1 MTTTTLYAQ
10 LEIGCE
16 RYVLSAR
23 RIARI
28 LPLSSI
34 RAVPGV
40 PPGVVGTLVFRATPI
55 PVADLTALAFNRP
68 CAIRLSTR
76 ILVVTPFDDE
86 PDRLLG
92 LIAERVT
99 HTLRLDDLSFIP
111 TPVQSQRAAY
121 LGPLATVDGHLV
133 QRIEVDKLLP
143 RSLFESLHEDLEIA
157 S

>member
-1 MTTTTLYAQ
+1 VTTTLYAQ
-10 LEIGCE
+10 LEIGCD

-28 LPLSSI
+28 LPLSPI

-40 PPGVVGTLVFRATPI
+40 PVAVAGTLVFRATPV

-68 CAIRLSTR
+68 SAIRLSTR
-76 ILVVTPFDDE
+76 ILIVIPFDDE
-86 PDRLLG
+86 PERLLG

-99 HTLRLDDLSFIP
+99 NTLRLEDGSFISAG
-111 TPVQSQRAAY
+111 VQSQRAAF
-121 LGPLATVDGHLV
+121 LGPLAMVDGCLV